1 MSRGAIRLW
10 YVVHRW
16 SSLIPA
22 PFLLML
28 CITGLPLIFHDE
40 IDAALGEDYDSTFA
54 GAPSAEGGTANAD
67 VEWDLPFVPG
77 VTLTGRALYTGEQY
91 VDVANTLEID
101 SWAVFDLGARYVFA
115 AGDVPV
121 TLRLAVE
128 NVGNQAYWASA
139 FATFSNALLQGR
151 PRTVR
156 ASISADF

>member
-1 MSRGAIRLW
+1 MSRGAIRFW

-16 SSLIPA
+16 SSPIPA

-54 GAPSAEGGTANAD
+54 GAPSAEGSTSNAD

-91 VDVANTLEID
+91 VDAANPLEID
-101 SWAVFDLGARYVFA
+101 SWAVFDLGVRYVFA
-115 AGDVPV
+115 AADVPV

-139 FATFSNALLQGR
+139 FDTFSNALLQGR

>member
-1 MSRGAIRLW
+1 
-10 YVVHRW
+10 
-16 SSLIPA
+16 
-22 PFLLML
+22 ML

-54 GAPSAEGGTANAD
+54 GAPSAEGGTAKAD
-67 VEWDLPFVPG
+67 VEWELPVVPG
-77 VTLTGRALYTGEQY
+77 VTPTGRALYAGEQY
-91 VDVANTLEID
+91 VDAANPLEID

-139 FATFSNALLQGR
+139 FDTFSNALLQGR

>member
-1 MSRGAIRLW
+1 M
-10 YVVHRW
+10 VHRW

-40 IDAALGEDYDSTFA
+40 IDATLGEDYDSTFA
-54 GAPSAEGGTANAD
+54 GAPSAEGGTNAD

-91 VDVANTLEID
+91 VDVANTLQID

-139 FATFSNALLQGR
+139 FDTFSNALLQGR